1 MCYFLWLY
9 GETSWD
15 PSQASEKNSWNFS
28 RKRLYQR
35 RKSLDNIL
43 FEFSEMVSMSLLQQG
58 ISLNSFCDQKQ
69 YIGRS
74 VYYWKKTLLSLKTI
88 KKHKSIP
95 EPTDPLFK
103 HFRSVDIQVQIDY
116 SKIRVRGVV
125 CHKLTYELVGFFCL
139 VGFVCWCFSFCHC
152 TTERCYCYK
161 TANAALW

>member
-1 MCYFLWLY
+1 
-9 GETSWD
+9 
-15 PSQASEKNSWNFS
+15 
-28 RKRLYQR
+28 
-35 RKSLDNIL
+35 
-43 FEFSEMVSMSLLQQG
+43 MSLLQQG

-139 VGFVCWCFSFCHC
+139 VGFVC
-152 TTERCYCYK
+152 
-161 TANAALW
+161 